1 MFKFKKIISKNDLFV
16 AYKKAKFELFND
28 KNSVTT
34 LKLLDYERNLEDNLC
49 KLLDDIF
56 KNGLE
61 NIKCE
66 SYFEIPKS
74 LTLNNKNEKIKNES
88 HFFSSSL
95 EHNRA
100 FLDEKNIDV
109 ELSFRKYI
117 DADINFHIISAL
129 WIEKV
134 GQFIDEKFDKNIYG
148 SRLTRIKPIDTSS
161 CEFDLVGHQY
171 NLDSPRIFESYQ
183 HKYTSWRNNSFKAIR
198 ELHKSSSVIA
208 ITMDITSFYHS
219 VKLEEFLED
228 NFYKEFN
235 LDKKFKENRQL
246 KIFHKQFINCLKNWN
261 IYIKSDYGLP
271 IGLSASPIL
280 ANAAMR
286 DFDKKVIK
294 NLAPTYY
301 GRYVDDIL
309 LVFPDNGN
317 ITNGEDVINYL
328 LNKEIV
334 EMKETEENILFYK
347 HFKLKKEKQKIFYL
361 DKNSDLSIIDGIESE
376 INSISS
382 EWRFM
387 PDISDSNSSLLNKI
401 IGFYADGKEFN
412 DALRKIDATT
422 IKRLGLSLLISHS
435 HSLNQYVNPSEW
447 EEQRNKIYDLIENHI
462 FIPKNFF
469 DNFTFLS
476 KIFRLMIHSNDG
488 QRAYCFINKV
498 FELIKK
504 LENTTKEI
512 SSSNGKTMEFYE
524 FKKFTYYV
532 LQESLIETL
541 NVSNK
546 IIPMYLKKI
555 IDKLFKNENREDI
568 QSKILQKIYE
578 ELEIEKEI
586 TINANLIKIIN
597 KKLFFRDLSFDS
609 FSSNI
614 TEYILSKNKNHLLN
628 KLIKDDKDFIK
639 YTDFTEF
646 KISLVDTYT
655 DFSNIVYKLI
665 NFKIPIIPLILP
677 TRLFSPLDV
686 SIICPLLSNEDFQ
699 LFRKFINTLRG
710 THILEEIENKE
721 KEVVAVKNKSLN
733 INNINIGITN
743 FKVSY
748 EYWEKSVIQKPIKS
762 IERYSCLESIIKEAV
777 KKKPDYLIFPEL
789 ALPQEWAFLVAKK
802 LLANNI
808 SLITGVEYIHNGEG
822 FVNNSLMMFLVSD
835 DIGFNHMK
843 FFRQDKTVGA
853 HGEIKE
859 LFDMANIKLKAEKK
873 YENKNIYKHGNFYFS
888 SLICNELTD
897 IKNRYDLRGN
907 IDALFVLE
915 WNKDIKSFNALVES
929 SALDIH
935 SYIIQVN
942 NRIYGDSRIRA
953 PFTNDYERDIV
964 QVRGGNHDYLIVGE
978 IDIKSLRKFQS
989 HNISPNKPFKPVPT
1003 GFKMLK
1009 SRETW
1014 SNDYKNG
1021 IE

>member
-1 MFKFKKIISKNDLFV
+1 MFKSIIDRNDLFI
-16 AYKKAKFELFND
+16 AYKKAKFELFSD

-56 KNGLE
+56 KNGLK

-74 LTLNNKNEKIKNES
+74 LTLNNKDEKTKNES

-95 EHNRA
+95 KHNRA
-100 FLDEKNIDV
+100 FLDEENSKI

-129 WIEKV
+129 WISKV
-134 GQFIDEKFDKNIYG
+134 GQYIDEKFDKNIYG
-148 SRLTRIKPIDTSS
+148 ARLTRIKPIDTSS

-219 VKLEEFLED
+219 VILEEFLEE

-235 LDKKFKENRQL
+235 LDEKFEENSEL
-246 KIFHKQFINCLKNWN
+246 KIFHEQFINCLKNWN

-280 ANAAMR
+280 ANATMR
-286 DFDKKVIK
+286 DFDKKVIE

-317 ITNGEDVINYL
+317 ITNGEDVIKYL

-488 QRAYCFINKV
+488 QRAYCFLNKV

-504 LENTTKEI
+504 LENATKNI

-541 NVSNK
+541 NISNK

-555 IDKLFKNENREDI
+555 IDKLFKNENTEDI
-568 QSKILQKIYE
+568 QSNILLKIYE
-578 ELEIEKEI
+578 EVEIEKEI
-586 TINANLIKIIN
+586 TISADLIKIIN

-628 KLIKDDKDFIK
+628 KLIRDSKDFIK
-639 YTDFTEF
+639 YINLTNFEINLADSYIEF
-646 KISLVDTYT
+646 SD
-655 DFSNIVYKLI
+655 IVHKLT

-677 TRLFSPLDV
+677 TRLFSPLDI

-710 THILEEIENKE
+710 THIIEETENKE

-733 INNINIGITN
+733 TNIISIAITN
-743 FKVSY
+743 FKVNY

-808 SLITGVEYIHNGEG
+808 SLITGVEYIHDGEG
-822 FVNNSLMMFLVSD
+822 FINNSMMMFLVSD
-835 DIGFNHMK
+835 DIGFKHIK

-897 IKNRYDLRGN
+897 IKYRYDLRGK

-915 WNKDIKSFNALVES
+915 WNRDIKSFNALVES

-935 SYIIQVN
+935 AYVIQVN

-964 QVRGGNHDYLIVGE
+964 QVRGGKHDYLIVGE
-978 IDIKSLRKFQS
+978 IDIKSLREFQS

-1014 SNDYKNG
+1014 SNEYKNNV
-1021 IE
+1021 E